1 MTTINTTATTNNTTN
16 INLYSPVDIIAG
28 STYIDKV
35 IEEIKHIWTINRYVS
50 PKEVCNICNII
61 YFNGMCYEKGDHPH
75 KELWTKREIVNY
87 FITPAMDDNN
97 KLVVKDLSLRE
108 KIDNSIVIGLI
119 DNETFE
125 DPSYDIRFETGV
137 LFEFK
142 NQIYKIKYVNAALE
156 EDIDIDIDNIS
167 DEPDTTITNNA
178 YFLTKVGK
186 IYLNDK
192 EILSSEFIK
201 KYMKK

>member
-1 MTTINTTATTNNTTN
+1 MTNNTTATTTNNTTN

-35 IEEIKHIWTINRYVS
+35 IEEIKHIWTINSDVS

-61 YFNGMCYEKGDHPH
+61 YFNGMSYEKGDHI
-75 KELWTKREIVNY
+75 KREIVNH

-108 KIDNSIVIGLI
+108 KIDNSIIVGLI
-119 DNETFE
+119 DNETFQ
-125 DPSYDIRFETGV
+125 DPCYDIRFETGV

-142 NQIYKIKYVNAALE
+142 NQIYKIKYVNAAIFE

-167 DEPDTTITNNA
+167 DEPDITTTINNA

-192 EILSSEFIK
+192 EISSQEFIK